1 MYLNSTSAWEYPV
14 IDPNY
19 FSHPADVFMLRE
31 GVKLARKL
39 GQTEPLKSA
48 ITSEVSPG
56 ANVQTDAEWDAW

>member
-1 MYLNSTSAWEYPV
+1 MWLKSANPWEYPV

-19 FSHPADVFMLRE
+19 LSHPADILMLRE

-39 GQTEPLKSA
+39 GNTPPFSDF

-56 ANVQTDAEWDAW
+56 TNVSTDAEWDNW